1 MIKKVRHP
9 NRRTVMIQLDAPGR
23 TRQLSGQHYVVR
35 LTGDDGYPEK
45 RSHKRAQQ
53 FSHQIRAGP
62 GQMLVQELLRVD
74 TGCSGHVVLFSESV
88 PQITRSIPRWP
99 RYPSWA
105 CSAATSSYTTTA
117 DSPVAQWSRTRH
129 SRLGT
134 LERAFRR
141 RRPPSSAIRVRE
153 VPASGSSA
161 LRLHPKERTSAPEW
175 LHLAI
180 ISAGSPVSC
189 DPVPMSLH
197 SNDLESAK
205 TGGSESS
212 GARKRLAGPGSRGGP
227 ALQLATAVLGLALLA
242 SGCASPGSAAAG
254 AAASNAAQSVPSEA
268 AVSRA
273 AVSNAVPSEA
283 AKPLDPIAP
292 STYLPVARNG
302 SKAKPLVKGI
312 KGGFSKA
319 APVKYADGVSLSILR
334 ITARVEKGKGPGVFP
349 GRPYTAISLSL
360 ANGSSKVIDLNQV
373 VVTTT
378 YGSPARLA
386 APVYED
392 SEAKDFAGTV
402 KPGASAT
409 ATYMF
414 AIPTNQKAS
423 VTTMVDFD
431 NQHFAAGFTGAA
443 G

>member
-1 MIKKVRHP
+1 
-9 NRRTVMIQLDAPGR
+9 
-23 TRQLSGQHYVVR
+23 
-35 LTGDDGYPEK
+35 
-45 RSHKRAQQ
+45 
-53 FSHQIRAGP
+53 
-62 GQMLVQELLRVD
+62 
-74 TGCSGHVVLFSESV
+74 
-88 PQITRSIPRWP
+88 
-99 RYPSWA
+99 
-105 CSAATSSYTTTA
+105 
-117 DSPVAQWSRTRH
+117 
-129 SRLGT
+129 
-134 LERAFRR
+134 
-141 RRPPSSAIRVRE
+141 
-153 VPASGSSA
+153 
-161 LRLHPKERTSAPEW
+161 
-175 LHLAI
+175 
-180 ISAGSPVSC
+180 
-189 DPVPMSLH
+189 MSLH

-205 TGGSESS
+205 TGGSASPV
-212 GARKRLAGPGSRGGP
+212 ARKRLAGPGWRGGQG
-227 ALQLATAVLGLALLA
+227 LQLASAVLGLALLA

-254 AAASNAAQSVPSEA
+254 AVSGAAASNAAQSVPSEA
-268 AVSRA
+268 AVSGA
-273 AVSNAVPSEA
+273 AASNAAQSVPSEA

-319 APVKYADGVSLSILR
+319 APVKYSDGVSLSILR

-431 NQHFAAGFTGAA
+431 NQHFAARFTGAA